1 MLAGGLAGC
10 VVSRRPRPTIVI
22 LGDCRYD
29 RCVTR
34 KISITLPD
42 DVAELLDREE
52 NASAYIAEA
61 IPLRQQREHVRDFL
75 ARHGYTVTDEG
86 IGRMKQRLADK
97 KRRVA
102 AKVAAG
108 QL

>member
-1 MLAGGLAGC
+1 MC
-10 VVSRRPRPTIVI
+10 VISRRSPSMIVI
-22 LGDCRYD
+22 LGDCGYD
-29 RCVTR
+29 WCVTR

-42 DVAELLDREE
+42 DVAQLLDREE

-61 IPLRQQREHVRDFL
+61 IRLRQQREHVRDFL
-75 ARHGYTVTDEG
+75 ARHGYEVTDEG
-86 IGRMKQRLADK
+86 IGRMRQRLADK
-97 KRRVA
+97 KHRVA

>member
-1 MLAGGLAGC
+1 M
-10 VVSRRPRPTIVI
+10 
-22 LGDCRYD
+22 
-29 RCVTR
+29 TR

-42 DVAELLDREE
+42 DVAELLDNED

-61 IPLRQQREHVRDFL
+61 IRFRRQREHVRDFL
-75 ARHGYTVTDEG
+75 ARHGYEVTEDG
-86 IGRMKQRLADK
+86 VARMRERLADK

>member
-1 MLAGGLAGC
+1 M
-10 VVSRRPRPTIVI
+10 
-22 LGDCRYD
+22 
-29 RCVTR
+29 TR

-61 IPLRQQREHVRDFL
+61 IRLRQRREHVRDFL
-75 ARHGYTVTDEG
+75 ARHGYQITDEG
-86 IGRMKQRLADK
+86 VSRVGKRLADK

-108 QL
+108 RL

>member
-1 MLAGGLAGC
+1 M
-10 VVSRRPRPTIVI
+10 
-22 LGDCRYD
+22 
-29 RCVTR
+29 TR

-42 DVAELLDREE
+42 EVAELLDKEE

-61 IPLRQQREHVRDFL
+61 IRLRQKRESVREFL
-75 ARHGYTVTDEG
+75 ARHGYTVTGEG
-86 IGRMKQRLADK
+86 MDRIGKRLADK

-108 QL
+108 EL

>member
-1 MLAGGLAGC
+1 M
-10 VVSRRPRPTIVI
+10 IVI

-29 RCVTR
+29 RRVTR

-61 IPLRQQREHVRDFL
+61 IRLRQQREHVRDFL
-75 ARHGYTVTDEG
+75 ARHGYEVTDEG
-86 IGRMKQRLADK
+86 IGRMRARLADK

>member
-1 MLAGGLAGC
+1 M
-10 VVSRRPRPTIVI
+10 
-22 LGDCRYD
+22 
-29 RCVTR
+29 TR

-42 DVAELLDREE
+42 EVAELLDREE

-61 IPLRQQREHVRDFL
+61 IRLRQQREHVRDFL
-75 ARHGYTVTDEG
+75 SRHGYQVTDEG
-86 IGRMKQRLADK
+86 MNRIRERLTDK

-102 AKVAAG
+102 AKVAVG

>member
-1 MLAGGLAGC
+1 M
-10 VVSRRPRPTIVI
+10 
-22 LGDCRYD
+22 
-29 RCVTR
+29 TR

-52 NASAYIAEA
+52 NASAFIAEA
-61 IPLRQQREHVRDFL
+61 IRLRHQREHVRQFL
-75 ARHGYTVTDEG
+75 ARHGYQVTDDG
-86 IGRMKQRLADK
+86 IGRIGERLADK

-102 AKVAAG
+102 AKVATG